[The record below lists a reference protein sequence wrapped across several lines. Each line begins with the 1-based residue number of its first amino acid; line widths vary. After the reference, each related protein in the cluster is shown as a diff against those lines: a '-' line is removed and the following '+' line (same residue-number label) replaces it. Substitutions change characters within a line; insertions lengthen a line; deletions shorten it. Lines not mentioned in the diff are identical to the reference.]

1 MHVDEVSDA
10 LQTSAAKLSDATE
23 LLTVLQQEM
32 AARQKALA
40 ELNEQ
45 VRRGDELA
53 SVSAEA
59 TAALDAMIERRMART
74 ERRIGRLAW
83 WQGAVWALFG
93 ALVAVLA
100 TIYAER
106 LSHYADPLSHPM
118 ACADQ

>member
-1 MHVDEVSDA
+1 
-10 LQTSAAKLSDATE
+10 
-23 LLTVLQQEM
+23 M